1 MRAFLPVVSLVG
13 ASAWLAPGPALA
25 QQEGSAIAE
34 QLFRDGRSL
43 LEAGKIDE
51 ACEKF
56 AASQR
61 VSPAIG
67 TLLNLAICREQQ
79 GRSATAWGLF
89 ADAEAQALRSGDPG
103 RARIAHEHGASL
115 AGQLRKIVIDL
126 PAAPPG
132 VVVKLDGIALPPSVL
147 GTEIPVDPGK
157 HDLAVTAPSKKA
169 WERPDLDVGS
179 GPPLRVRVELEDA
192 PPTPSSSPPG
202 AAPATT
208 PQPSPFGSFS
218 QRWPAWIAFGVGAA
232 GLVTG
237 GIAGGLAFAKASDA
251 KSGCQ
256 GSVCPQAG
264 KGPADSAKSLA
275 TVSDVGFAIGAAGAL
290 AGVAF
295 WIWTPTGHPASGVG
309 VALGPATVSLEG
321 RFE

>member
-1 MRAFLPVVSLVG
+1 MRALLPVVSLVG
-13 ASAWLAPGPALA
+13 ASAWLAVSPVFA
-25 QQEGSAIAE
+25 QQEGGAIAE

-43 LEAGKIDE
+43 LEAGKVDE

-89 ADAEAQALRSGDPG
+89 ADAEAQALRAGDPG
-103 RARIAHEHGASL
+103 RARIAHDHGASL

-132 VVVKLDGIALPPSVL
+132 VVVKLDGIALPSSAL

-157 HDLAVTAPSKKA
+157 HDIAVTAPGKKA
-169 WERPDLDVGS
+169 WERTDVDVGS
-179 GPPLRVRVELEDA
+179 GPPPRVRVELEDA
-192 PPTPSSSPPG
+192 PPASTG
-202 AAPATT
+202 AAAEPPTT
-208 PQPSPFGSFS
+208 ASPQESPLGSFS

-237 GIAGGLAFAKASDA
+237 GVAGGLAFAKASDA

-256 GSVCPQAG
+256 GSVCPEAA
-264 KGPADSAKSLA
+264 KGSADSAKSLA
-275 TVSDVGFAIGAAGAL
+275 TVSDIGFAIGAVGAL
-290 AGVAF
+290 AGAAL
-295 WIWTPTGHPASGVG
+295 WLWAPTRHPASAMSVVVG
-309 VALGPATVSLEG
+309 PTTVRLEG
-321 RFE
+321 CFE

>member
-43 LEAGKIDE
+43 LEAGKVDE

-157 HDLAVTAPSKKA
+157 HDLAVTAPGKKA
-169 WERPDLDVGS
+169 WERPDVDVGS
-179 GPPLRVRVELEDA
+179 GPALRVRVELEDA
-192 PPTPSSSPPG
+192 PPTASTPSSSPP
-202 AAPATT
+202 PRE
-208 PQPSPFGSFS
+208 SPLGSFS

-256 GSVCPQAG
+256 GSVCQQSA

-275 TVSDVGFAIGAAGAL
+275 TLSDVGFAIGAAGAL
-290 AGVAF
+290 AGVAV
-295 WIWTPTGHPASGVG
+295 WIWTPTGHPASAVG
-309 VALGPATVSLEG
+309 VAVGPATVSLEG

>member
-13 ASAWLAPGPALA
+13 ASAWLAASPALA
-25 QQEGSAIAE
+25 QQDGAAIAE

-43 LEAGKIDE
+43 LEAGKVDE

-89 ADAEAQALRSGDPG
+89 ADAEALALRSGDQG
-103 RARIAHEHGASL
+103 RARIAHDHGASL
-115 AGQLRKIVIDL
+115 AGQLHKIVIDL

-132 VVVKLDGIALPPSVL
+132 VVLKLDGIALPPSVL
-147 GTEIPVDPGK
+147 GTGIPVDPGT
-157 HDLAVTAPSKKA
+157 HDLSVTAPGKKA
-169 WERPDLDVGS
+169 WERSDLDVGS
-179 GPPLRVRVELEDA
+179 GPSLRVRVELEDA
-192 PPTPSSSPPG
+192 SPATSAAPGTTPQESPPG
-202 AAPATT
+202 
-208 PQPSPFGSFS
+208 SPPR
-218 QRWPAWIAFGVGAA
+218 RWPAWVAFGFGAA

-237 GIAGGLAFAKASDA
+237 GVAGGLAFAKASDA

-256 GSVCPQAG
+256 GSVCPEAA
-264 KGPADSAKSLA
+264 KGAADSAKSLA
-275 TVSDVGFAIGAAGAL
+275 TVSDVGFVIGAAGAL
-290 AGVAF
+290 AGVAL
-295 WIWTPTGHPASGVG
+295 WIWTPAGHPAS
-309 VALGPATVSLEG
+309 ALGVVVGPASVSLEG
-321 RFE
+321 SFE